1 MDIPSAAE
9 NLKIFKR
16 KTRTKP
22 LEISAGLGEGLEQI
36 KEILY
41 EQFFKNGLSV

>member
-1 MDIPSAAE
+1 MDMPAATA
-9 NLKIFKR
+9 NLKIFRR
-16 KTRTKP
+16 KTRLKP

-41 EQFFKNGLSV
+41 EQFHGK